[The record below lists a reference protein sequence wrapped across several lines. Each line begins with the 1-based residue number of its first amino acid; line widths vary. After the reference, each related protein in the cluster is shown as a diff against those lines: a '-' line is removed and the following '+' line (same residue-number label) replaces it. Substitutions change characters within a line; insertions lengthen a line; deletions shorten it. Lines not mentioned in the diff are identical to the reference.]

1 MWKLTITQKRID
13 HYLLTE
19 AIVFY
24 NKELSQLLI
33 TIEALSRNET
43 QTDTIYAV
51 VFEPKE
57 TDRNELSDS
66 KEVEGE

>member
-13 HYLLTE
+13 HDLLTE
-19 AIVFY
+19 TIVFY

-51 VFEPKE
+51 VFEPQK
-57 TDRNELSDS
+57 TDRNELSSDE
-66 KEVEGE
+66 EVEV

>member
-13 HYLLTE
+13 HDLLTE
-19 AIVFY
+19 TIVFY

-33 TIEALSRNET
+33 TIEALSRNGT
-43 QTDTIYAV
+43 QTDTTYTV

-57 TDRNELSDS
+57 TNGNKLSSDE
-66 KEVEGE
+66 EVEV